1 MRLMHVSMEGDGGIK
16 NPTVQMLTV
25 IKTWMVGKA

>member
-25 IKTWMVGKA
+25 IKTWDGQL